1 MRHSP
6 AAASDIAAA
15 RGGNA
20 GRLTT
25 VVDGRHRGGVDT
37 QQVERYARIAAS

>member
-1 MRHSP
+1 MLHSP

-25 VVDGRHRGGVDT
+25 VVDGRHRGATALISRWNAMRG
-37 QQVERYARIAAS
+37 